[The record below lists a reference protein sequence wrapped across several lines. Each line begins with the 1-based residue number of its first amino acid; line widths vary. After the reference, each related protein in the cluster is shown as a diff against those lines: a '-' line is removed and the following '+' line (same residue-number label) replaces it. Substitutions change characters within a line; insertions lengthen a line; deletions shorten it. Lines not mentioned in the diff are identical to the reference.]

1 MESKKNIDVTI
12 GDYLRWL
19 YPLGYID
26 ESARKVSHGLVMDI
40 KNEDDL
46 DGRIALLLDSG
57 YKQTFWLS
65 IELLIELGDAEI
77 LRDGKW
83 QKLQQAADNQQY

>member
-1 MESKKNIDVTI
+1 MESKKNIEVEI

-26 ESARKVSHGLVMDI
+26 QSARKFSHGLVMDI

-83 QKLQQAADNQQY
+83 QKLQQATHNQ

>member
-1 MESKKNIDVTI
+1 M
-12 GDYLRWL
+12 RWL

-26 ESARKVSHGLVMDI
+26 KSARKFSYGLVMEI
-40 KNEDDL
+40 KEEDSL

-77 LRDGKW
+77 LRDGDW
-83 QKLQQAADNQQY
+83 QRLQ

>member
-1 MESKKNIDVTI
+1 MENKKNINI
-12 GDYLRWL
+12 GSYLRWL

-26 ESARKVSHGLVMDI
+26 KSARKFSYGLVMDI
-40 KNEDDL
+40 KEEESL
-46 DGRIALLLDSG
+46 DGKIALLLDTG

-77 LRDGKW
+77 LKDGRW
-83 QKLQQAADNQQY
+83 QRL

>member
-1 MESKKNIDVTI
+1 MENKENINIAI

-26 ESARKVSHGLVMDI
+26 KSTRKFSHGLVMDI

-77 LRDGKW
+77 LKDGRW
-83 QKLQQAADNQQY
+83 QKL

>member
-1 MESKKNIDVTI
+1 MESKKNIKV

-26 ESARKVSHGLVMDI
+26 PESRRPSYGLVMDI
-40 KNEDDL
+40 REEDRDA

-83 QKLQQAADNQQY
+83 QKLR

>member
-1 MESKKNIDVTI
+1 MENKKNIKV

-19 YPLGYID
+19 YPLGYVD
-26 ESARKVSHGLVMDI
+26 MKARKFSHGLVMEI
-40 KNEDDL
+40 KEEDTL
-46 DGRIALLLDSG
+46 DGKIALLLDTG

-77 LRDGKW
+77 LKDGDW
-83 QKLQQAADNQQY
+83 QRLY

>member
-1 MESKKNIDVTI
+1 MESKKNIEVEI

-26 ESARKVSHGLVMDI
+26 ESARKFSHGLVMDI

-46 DGRIALLLDSG
+46 DGRIVLLLDSG
-57 YKQTFWLS
+57 YRQTFWLS

-77 LRDGKW
+77 LRDGEW
-83 QKLQQAADNQQY
+83 QKLQQTAYNRQY

>member
-1 MESKKNIDVTI
+1 MGNKKNIKI
-12 GDYLRWL
+12 GDYMRWL

-26 ESARKVSHGLVMDI
+26 KSARKFSYGLVMEI
-40 KNEDDL
+40 KEEDYL

-65 IELLIELGDAEI
+65 VELLIELGDAEI
-77 LRDGKW
+77 LRDGDW
-83 QKLQQAADNQQY
+83 QRLQ

>member
-1 MESKKNIDVTI
+1 MENRKNININI

-26 ESARKVSHGLVMDI
+26 ESARKFSYGLVMDI
-40 KNEDDL
+40 KEEDSL
-46 DGRIALLLDSG
+46 DGKIALLLDAG

-77 LRDGKW
+77 LKDGEW
-83 QKLQQAADNQQY
+83 QRLQ

>member
-1 MESKKNIDVTI
+1 MENKENINIAI

-26 ESARKVSHGLVMDI
+26 KSTRKFSHGLVMDI

-77 LRDGKW
+77 LTDGKW
-83 QKLQQAADNQQY
+83 QKL

>member
-1 MESKKNIDVTI
+1 MENKENINIAI

-26 ESARKVSHGLVMDI
+26 KSARKFSHGLVMDI

-83 QKLQQAADNQQY
+83 QKL

>member
-1 MESKKNIDVTI
+1 MESKKNIEVEI

-26 ESARKVSHGLVMDI
+26 ESARKFSHGLVMDI

-46 DGRIALLLDSG
+46 DGRIVLLLDSG

-77 LRDGKW
+77 LRDGEW
-83 QKLQQAADNQQY
+83 QKLQQAAYNRQH

>member
-1 MESKKNIDVTI
+1 MENKKNININI

-26 ESARKVSHGLVMDI
+26 ESARKFSYGLVMDV
-40 KNEDDL
+40 KEEDSL
-46 DGRIALLLDSG
+46 DGKIALLLDAG

-77 LRDGKW
+77 LKDGKW
-83 QKLQQAADNQQY
+83 QRLH

>member
-1 MESKKNIDVTI
+1 MENKKNIKV
-12 GDYLRWL
+12 GDYMRWL

-26 ESARKVSHGLVMDI
+26 QSARKFSYGLVMEI
-40 KNEDDL
+40 KEEDSL
-46 DGRIALLLDSG
+46 DGKIALLLDTG

-83 QKLQQAADNQQY
+83 KRLR

>member
-1 MESKKNIDVTI
+1 MENKKNIKV

-19 YPLGYID
+19 YPLGYVD
-26 ESARKVSHGLVMDI
+26 MRARKFSYGLVMEI
-40 KNEDDL
+40 KEEDTL
-46 DGRIALLLDSG
+46 DGKIALLLDAG

-77 LRDGKW
+77 LRDGVW
-83 QKLQQAADNQQY
+83 ERLR

>member
-1 MESKKNIDVTI
+1 MGNKENIDITI

-26 ESARKVSHGLVMDI
+26 QSARKFSYGLVMDV
-40 KNEDDL
+40 KNEEDL
-46 DGRIALLLDSG
+46 DGRIALLPDTG

-77 LRDGKW
+77 LKDGRW
-83 QKLQQAADNQQY
+83 QRL

>member
-1 MESKKNIDVTI
+1 MGNKKNIKI
-12 GDYLRWL
+12 GDYMRWL

-26 ESARKVSHGLVMDI
+26 KSARKFSYGLVMEI
-40 KNEDDL
+40 KEEDSL

-65 IELLIELGDAEI
+65 VELLIELGDAEI
-77 LRDGKW
+77 LRDGDW
-83 QKLQQAADNQQY
+83 QRLQ

>member
-1 MESKKNIDVTI
+1 MGNKENIDITI
-12 GDYLRWL
+12 GEYLRWL

-26 ESARKVSHGLVMDI
+26 QSARKFSYGLVMDV
-40 KNEDDL
+40 KNEEDL
-46 DGRIALLLDSG
+46 DGRIALLLDTG

-77 LRDGKW
+77 LKDGDW
-83 QKLQQAADNQQY
+83 QRLY

>member
-1 MESKKNIDVTI
+1 MESRKNININI

-26 ESARKVSHGLVMDI
+26 ESARKFSYGLVMDV
-40 KNEDDL
+40 KEEDSL
-46 DGRIALLLDSG
+46 DGKIALLLDAG

-77 LRDGKW
+77 LKDGKW
-83 QKLQQAADNQQY
+83 QRLH

>member
-1 MESKKNIDVTI
+1 MENKKNIKV

-19 YPLGYID
+19 YPLGYVD
-26 ESARKVSHGLVMDI
+26 MKARKFSHGLVMEI
-40 KNEDDL
+40 KEEDTL
-46 DGRIALLLDSG
+46 DGKIVLLLDAG

-77 LRDGKW
+77 LRDGIW
-83 QKLQQAADNQQY
+83 QKLR

>member
-1 MESKKNIDVTI
+1 MVNRKSIKV

-26 ESARKVSHGLVMDI
+26 LASRRPSYGLVMDV

-46 DGRIALLLDSG
+46 DGRIVLLLDSV
-57 YKQTFWLS
+57 YRTT
-65 IELLIELGDAEI
+65 
-77 LRDGKW
+77 
-83 QKLQQAADNQQY
+83 Y

>member
-1 MESKKNIDVTI
+1 MENKKNINI
-12 GDYLRWL
+12 GSYLRWL

-26 ESARKVSHGLVMDI
+26 KSARKFSYGLVMDI
-40 KNEDDL
+40 KEEESL
-46 DGRIALLLDSG
+46 DGKIALLLDTG

-77 LRDGKW
+77 LKDGDW
-83 QKLQQAADNQQY
+83 QRLQ

>member
-1 MESKKNIDVTI
+1 MENRKNININI

-26 ESARKVSHGLVMDI
+26 ESARKFSYGLVMDV
-40 KNEDDL
+40 KEEDSL
-46 DGRIALLLDSG
+46 DGKIALLLDAG
-57 YKQTFWLS
+57 YKQTFWRS

-77 LRDGKW
+77 LKDGKW
-83 QKLQQAADNQQY
+83 QRLH

>member
-1 MESKKNIDVTI
+1 MDV
-12 GDYLRWL
+12 
-19 YPLGYID
+19 
-26 ESARKVSHGLVMDI
+26 

-46 DGRIALLLDSG
+46 DGRIVLLLDSG

-77 LRDGKW
+77 LKDGEW
-83 QKLQQAADNQQY
+83 QRLQ

>member
-1 MESKKNIDVTI
+1 MENRKNININI

-26 ESARKVSHGLVMDI
+26 ESARKFSYGLVMDV
-40 KNEDDL
+40 KEEDSL
-46 DGRIALLLDSG
+46 DGKIALLLDAG

-77 LRDGKW
+77 LKDGKW
-83 QKLQQAADNQQY
+83 QRLH

>member
-1 MESKKNIDVTI
+1 MGNKENIDITI

-19 YPLGYID
+19 YPLVYID
-26 ESARKVSHGLVMDI
+26 QSARKFSYGLVMDV
-40 KNEDDL
+40 KNEEDL
-46 DGRIALLLDSG
+46 DGRIALLLDTG

-77 LRDGKW
+77 LKDGRW
-83 QKLQQAADNQQY
+83 QRL